1 MHRALIQ
8 YRYPNNKVLVREALT
23 ILKREDL
30 MEKFQYRH

>member
-8 YRYPNNKVLVREALT
+8 YRHPNNKGLVREALA